1 MADITQIKHHIRSVN
16 ETHQITKAMEL
27 ISVSKMRRMMTK
39 QAFGSVYF
47 DSVRSTVKDILLHS
61 ADVQNKYTRK
71 REGGRAAYIVI
82 AGDKGLAGAYN
93 NTVLSLAWE
102 HMQQYPMRY
111 VITVGQMARTFFES
125 RQQTIDLEFTHAV
138 ANPTMHDAR
147 GIAADILDLYDQNL
161 MDVVYIVYT
170 HLKSASNCVPQVVK
184 LLPVAEEDIDSP
196 VRQTFHG
203 EITYDPSPKDVL
215 NVMVP
220 QYLVGVIY
228 TTLID
233 SSASENASR
242 MLAMSSANKNAE
254 KMLSALQLEYNRVRQ
269 SAITSEL
276 LDLTT
281 NKFFYDD
288 SSSGGGR
295 QDEGQ
300 FGL

>member
-27 ISVSKMRRMMTK
+27 ISVSKMRRMMAK
-39 QAFGSVYF
+39 QSFGSVYF
-47 DSVRSTVKDILLHS
+47 DSVRATVKDILQHS
-61 ADVQNKYTRK
+61 TDVRNKYTQK

-93 NTVLSLAWE
+93 NNVLDLAWE
-102 HMQQYPMRY
+102 HMQQYPVHY
-111 VITVGQMARTFFES
+111 VITVGQMARAFFES
-125 RQQTIDLEFTHAV
+125 RQQSIDLEFTHAV

-147 GIAADILDLYDQNL
+147 GMAADILSLYDQNL
-161 MDVVYIVYT
+161 MDVVYLVYT
-170 HLKSASNCVPQVVK
+170 HLKSASSCEPQVVK
-184 LLPVAEEDIDSP
+184 LLPVAEEDIDAP
-196 VRQTFHG
+196 VRNTFRG
-203 EITYDPSPKDVL
+203 EITYDPSPREVL
-215 NVMVP
+215 EVMVP
-220 QYLVGVIY
+220 QYLVGLIY
-228 TTLID
+228 TTLVD
-233 SSASENASR
+233 SAASENASR

-269 SAITSEL
+269 SVITSEL

-288 SSSGGGR
+288 SSAGGGR

-300 FGL
+300 F